1 MDLKLLVLPL
11 LIFSGEWG
19 FAQSVSIF
27 DVTPVRSAGLQNV
40 VIDSQITDLAGANYT
55 RINMHLGCFA
65 TNLRSVANPV
75 SEFSMI
81 TALIDV
87 YDSGGVLQTYQ
98 INFPAEFLKHP
109 AERFYS
115 QAQMDLLIQVI
126 TPATGAYVK
135 AFDNTIQFIVPHL
148 QTVAVSSSGEVS
160 NLATKNLTISSIRFL
175 QGPMSYADEVALSPV
190 FTAATLA
197 FPSKYT
203 TGQYIGYTGPL
214 SGRVNWYVSNDT
226 GSVDVTADFPGA
238 ARSGQRWG
246 VQYHEG
252 FCGGYYSPLVLFFDD
267 EFPDFTASS
276 SFQLIENQTNQI
288 HWPEIGSKAYFLV
301 LDKNR
306 NGVVDDGSELF
317 GDRDGFEN
325 GFKNLASYDLNKNGV
340 IDKKDPIFSKLKLW
354 YDKNADGITQKGEL
368 KTLAEMGVESIQ
380 LNYIQETKMFGER
393 AEYREKSTFGFRKS
407 GKKAKGKI
415 IDIWLSAA
423 GKK

>member
-1 MDLKLLVLPL
+1 MYLKAMLMILTILFWEL
-11 LIFSGEWG
+11 G
-19 FAQSVSIF
+19 FAASVSIF
-27 DVTPVRSAGLQNV
+27 DVMPVRNAGLQNI
-40 VIDSQITDLAGANYT
+40 VIDSQTTALAGATYT

-87 YDSGGVLQTYQ
+87 YDSSSVLQTYQ

-109 AERFYS
+109 AERLYS
-115 QAQMDLLIQVI
+115 QQQMDLLIKI
-126 TPATGAYVK
+126 IAPATGAYLK

-148 QTVAVSSSGEVS
+148 QTVTVSSSGEVS
-160 NLATKNLTISSIRFL
+160 NLATKNLTFSSIRFL
-175 QGPMSYADEVALSPV
+175 QGPMSDADAATLAPV

-197 FPSKYT
+197 FPTKYT

-238 ARSGQRWG
+238 ARPGQQWG
-246 VQYHEG
+246 VQYREG

-267 EFPDFTASS
+267 ELPDFTASS
-276 SFQLIENQTNQI
+276 SFQLIERQSNQI
-288 HWPEIGSKAYFLV
+288 HWPEANSKAYFLV
-301 LDKNR
+301 LDKNS

-317 GDRDGFEN
+317 GDRDGFQN
-325 GFKNLASYDLNKNGV
+325 GFDNLTSYDLNKDGV
-340 IDKKDPIFSKLKLW
+340 IDKKDHIFSKLKLW

-368 KTLAEMGVESIQ
+368 KTLNEMGVESIQ
-380 LNYIQETKMFGER
+380 LNYVQETRMFGER
-393 AEYREKSTFGFRKS
+393 AEYREKSSFEFKKS

-415 IDIWLSAA
+415 LDIWLSAA